1 MKGKLIVIEG
11 ACDGI
16 GKTTQY
22 NLLKKYLIEKGY
34 KVFSHHFPTY
44 NSKQGFLAENY
55 LKGEFG
61 LPEELSPYLI
71 NTMYAIDRAL
81 TWKDE
86 LKREYE
92 KGSIILLDRYT
103 TSSLIYQT
111 SLMSSVSEKKEF
123 INYAS
128 DYEYN
133 KLGIKKP
140 DKVIFLTAEF
150 DAISNMRSKRTDND
164 GVKND
169 VYERDNK
176 LMKKIYD
183 NASFVC
189 DYLKFDVVKCDNN
202 GSLRS
207 INDIQK
213 EIQRIVDK
221 II

>member
-22 NLLKKYLIEKGY
+22 NLLKQYFEDKGY
-34 KVFSHHFPTY
+34 NVCSHHFPTY

-71 NTMYAIDRAL
+71 NTMYAVDRAL

-86 LKREYE
+86 LKKEYE
-92 KGSIILLDRYT
+92 KGNIILLDRYT

-111 SLMSSVSEKKEF
+111 SLMSDINEKKEF
-123 INYAS
+123 INYVS

-133 KLGIKKP
+133 KLGIKEP
-140 DKVIFLTAEF
+140 DKVIFLTADF
-150 DAISNMRSKRTDND
+150 DVVSNMRNKRTDND

-169 VYERDNK
+169 VYERDNG

-183 NASFVC
+183 NSSFVA
-189 DYLKFDVVKCDNN
+189 DYLKFDIVKCDNDAN
-202 GSLRS
+202 LRY
-207 INDIQK
+207 IDDIQ
-213 EIQRIVDK
+213 EDIRK
-221 II
+221 IIGKI

>member
-1 MKGKLIVIEG
+1 MIGKLIVIEG

-22 NLLKKYLIEKGY
+22 NLLKQYFEDKGY
-34 KVFSHHFPTY
+34 NVCSHHFPTY

-71 NTMYAIDRAL
+71 NTMYAVDRAL

-86 LKREYE
+86 LKKEYE
-92 KGSIILLDRYT
+92 KGNIILLDRYT

-111 SLMSSVSEKKEF
+111 SLMSDINEKKEF
-123 INYAS
+123 INYVS

-133 KLGIKKP
+133 KLGIKEP
-140 DKVIFLTAEF
+140 DKVIFLTADF
-150 DAISNMRSKRTDND
+150 DVVSNMRNKRTDND

-169 VYERDNK
+169 VYERDNG

-183 NASFVC
+183 NSSFVA
-189 DYLKFDVVKCDNN
+189 DYLKFDIVKCDND
-202 GSLRS
+202 GKLRY
-207 INDIQK
+207 IDDIQE
-213 EIQRIVDK
+213 EIRK
-221 II
+221 IIGKI